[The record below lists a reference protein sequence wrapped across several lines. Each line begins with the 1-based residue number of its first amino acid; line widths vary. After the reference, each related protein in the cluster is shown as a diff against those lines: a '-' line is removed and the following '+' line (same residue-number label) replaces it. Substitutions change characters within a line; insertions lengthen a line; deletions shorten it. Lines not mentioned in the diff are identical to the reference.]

1 MTSYLQHTKDP
12 DLGALEKRLRKIA
25 SYIGP
30 RKNDEHIVITG
41 CSLKA
46 GSRIIKKW
54 RGQTLCVSVFSD
66 HYEYDGRRY
75 ESLSAIS
82 KELMGSNCSGN
93 IFFGLRSRKYE

>member
-1 MTSYLQHTKDP
+1 MPSYRQYAKDP
-12 DLGALEKRLRKIA
+12 DINALDKRLRKIA

-46 GSRIIKKW
+46 GTRIIKKW
-54 RGQTLCVSVFSD
+54 RGQTLCVTVFND
-66 HYEYDGRRY
+66 HYEYEGRRY
-75 ESLSAIS
+75 DSLSTIS

-93 IFFGLRSRKYE
+93 IFFGLRRRKT